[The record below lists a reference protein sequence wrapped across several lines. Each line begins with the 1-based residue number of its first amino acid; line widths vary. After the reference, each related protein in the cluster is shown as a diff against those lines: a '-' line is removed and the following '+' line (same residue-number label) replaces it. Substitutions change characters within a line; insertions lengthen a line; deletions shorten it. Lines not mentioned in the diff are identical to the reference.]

1 MLDRPLILTGFMG
14 CGKSSVG
21 RVLAETLGWP
31 LVDLDAVIVAE
42 AGKSINEIFADEGEA
57 AFRALESICLERLLS
72 GERCVIAC
80 GGGVVISEAN
90 RRLMRRKGVVVNLT
104 ASLPVILARLEG
116 ATDRPL
122 YSGDDASSRARA
134 LLEAREQFY
143 ADADIRIDTDNKSVE
158 DVSADIM
165 RILKELPR

>member
-1 MLDRPLILTGFMG
+1 MPDKPLILTGFMG
-14 CGKSSVG
+14 SGKSSVG
-21 RVLAETLGWP
+21 RVVAESLGWP
-31 LVDLDAVIVAE
+31 LVDLDTVIVAE
-42 AGKSINEIFADEGEA
+42 AGKSINEIFADEGEV
-57 AFRALESICLERLLS
+57 AFRALESICLERVLS
-72 GERCVIAC
+72 GGGCVIAC

-90 RRLMRRKGVVVNLT
+90 RRLMRRQGVVVNLT

-122 YSGDDASSRARA
+122 YSGDDAANRVRT

-165 RILKELPR
+165 RVLKELPR